1 MILEFYI
8 DIEDGNIV
16 QKRMVRKKF
25 DQLKDGSY
33 KISIQSGKRRTNK
46 ENRYYWGTVL
56 QLVFD
61 GLRDMGF
68 EKIIDKEDA
77 HLVCKSLFLKQDETR
92 NGVRI
97 EKAGSS
103 KKLTTVEF
111 EEYIQHITIWAG
123 DYLNVVIPPPG
134 HQMSIDY

>member
-1 MILEFYI
+1 MITEFYI
-8 DIEDGNIV
+8 DIENGNIV
-16 QKRMVRKKF
+16 QKRLVRKKF
-25 DQLKDGSY
+25 DELKDGSY
-33 KISIQSGKRRTNK
+33 RIAIQSGKRRTTK
-46 ENRYYWGTVL
+46 ENRYYWGVVIP
-56 QLVFD
+56 LVFD

-134 HQMSIDY
+134 QQMSIDY